1 MNFSNCKQHRVG
13 TEKHCHAVLNEQ
25 KARPKTHTHTHTHT
39 HLVTYI
45 VSNFK
50 TNHLFIFPRLSC

>member
-25 KARPKTHTHTHTHT
+25 KARPKIHTHTHTHTHT
-39 HLVTYI
+39 PGHIHCIKLQ
-45 VSNFK
+45 N
-50 TNHLFIFPRLSC
+50 